1 MCNHIW
7 LKIAQKFAK
16 NRKKMLLQNSTWF
29 SRGLAK
35 KPCRSTR
42 GEGVSKMSK
51 IASTWFMNDP
61 FRKKLRFGTF
71 CNFKLFFFEDFNLIL
86 IWEKTTSEI
95 LTLFEACLAC
105 FKDVP
110 EYWKNHQHQY
120 PKLQSAARKAI
131 FGRAMNRISPIGIW
145 EQQRPKP
152 RCANLVASR
161 ALKPF
166 WMSLSFFC
174 RWSFLETV
182 LEQFWK
188 DCWALLLLLYKF
200 WCTLWFK
207 VEIFKIFKIIP
218 KLFQD
223 SLQKR
228 PSTEK
233 RQVHRRPK
241 PSLDIS

>member
-1 MCNHIW
+1 MIPLEKNYGLELFAISNFFFF
-7 LKIAQKFAK
+7 LKI
-16 NRKKMLLQNSTWF
+16 
-29 SRGLAK
+29 
-35 KPCRSTR
+35 
-42 GEGVSKMSK
+42 
-51 IASTWFMNDP
+51 
-61 FRKKLRFGTF
+61 
-71 CNFKLFFFEDFNLIL
+71 FNLIL

-166 WMSLSFFC
+166 WISLSFFC

-188 DCWALLLLLYKF
+188 DCRDIT
-200 WCTLWFK
+200 TLISYIFTLNLDFDYLSQ
-207 VEIFKIFKIIP
+207 EISFVLISK
-218 KLFQD
+218 
-223 SLQKR
+223 KR

-233 RQVHRRPK
+233 RQAHRCPE
-241 PSLDIS
+241 PSCS